1 MKKTFRFLAVLAVLL
16 LTLSLSACATLKD
29 VNKSSETFMQA
40 LKDQDN
46 ATSWSLL
53 SEGLKKEIGSEDA
66 WAEFTA
72 PRAFETWKFTSTS
85 FSDNSGEAE
94 GTAEINGE
102 TYDLYFGL
110 VKENSAWLIEAIEF
124 KFVE

>member
-1 MKKTFRFLAVLAVLL
+1 
-16 LTLSLSACATLKD
+16 
-29 VNKSSETFMQA
+29 MQA

-46 ATSWSLL
+46 ATSWGLL
-53 SEGLKKEIGSEDA
+53 SEGLKKEIGSEAA

-85 FSDNSGEAE
+85 FSDNLGEAE

-124 KFVE
+124 KFVK

>member
-1 MKKTFRFLAVLAVLL
+1 MKKFYRNLIIFAALVLVLPL
-16 LTLSLSACATLKD
+16 IGCATLKD
-29 VNKSSETFMQA
+29 VNTTGEAFMQA

-46 ATSWSLL
+46 TGSWNLL
-53 SEGLKKEIGSEDA
+53 SEGLKKEIGDETK

-85 FSDNSGEAE
+85 FSDNSGQAE
-94 GTAEINGE
+94 GTTEINGE
-102 TYDLYFGL
+102 TYNFFLGL
-110 VKENSAWLIEAIEF
+110 VKENSNWLIEAIEF

>member
-1 MKKTFRFLAVLAVLL
+1 MKKPSRYLIVMAVMMLL
-16 LTLSLSACATLKD
+16 IPLVGCATLKN
-29 VNKSSETFMQA
+29 VATTGEAFMQA

-53 SEGLKKEIGSEDA
+53 SSGLKQEIGDEA
-66 WAEFTA
+66 KWAEFTA

-85 FSDNSGEAE
+85 FSDDSGEAE
-94 GTAEINGE
+94 GNAEIKDE
-102 TYDLYFGL
+102 TYDIWLGL
-110 VKENSAWLIEAIEF
+110 VKENSAWLIESIEF

>member
-1 MKKTFRFLAVLAVLL
+1 MKKYSRYLIVLTVLIFVL
-16 LTLSLSACATLKD
+16 PLVGCATLKD
-29 VNKSSETFMQA
+29 VNTTGKAFMQA

-46 ATSWSLL
+46 TASWKLL
-53 SEGLKKEIGSEDA
+53 SEGLKKEIGDETK

-72 PRAFETWKFTSTS
+72 PRAFESWKFTSTS

-102 TYDLYFGL
+102 SYTFWLGL
-110 VKENSAWLIEAIEF
+110 VKENSAWLIEGIEF
-124 KFVE
+124 KSAK